1 VTGRRACL
9 LVLGALSLSAA
20 GVLARLAWR
29 YSDQLLRLPP
39 PRAASYPIPVLAADG
54 ARVVLPRTEETERP
68 GVWGLEWE
76 GGFARLGRTLATT
89 PATLE
94 RALEPV
100 RGALAAG
107 QAARMTLFAYAGD
120 PAEALGLAFE
130 EMALRSDLGPLPAW
144 LVPGRRRTW
153 AIMVH
158 GWGSSRREALRL
170 LPTISALGLPALV
183 IALRNDPGAPPA
195 PDGLCRLGGT
205 EWRDLEAAAAHALAC
220 GAEDLLLVGYSMGG
234 AVVCSFLRR
243 SPLAGRAR
251 AAILDAP
258 VLDWRATLAQIARRR
273 RLPAIVAATA
283 KLVVRGRTGVP
294 WDELDQVAHAGA
306 LRVPI
311 LLIHGDADRTVPVGP
326 SDRLAAARPDLVSY
340 RRLPGVPHAAAWN
353 SDPERYGA
361 WVVEFLG
368 RALPESDGG

>member
-1 VTGRRACL
+1 MTGRRAGL
-9 LVLGALSLSAA
+9 LSIALPLGAAA
-20 GVLARLAWR
+20 VLARLAWR
-29 YSDQLLRLPP
+29 YSDQLLRLPAAGA
-39 PRAASYPIPVLAADG
+39 PRYPIRPLAVDG
-54 ARVVLPRTEETERP
+54 ERVRLPRTEETERP

-76 GGFARLGRTLATT
+76 GGFARLGRTLATAPT
-89 PATLE
+89 EVE
-94 RALEPV
+94 RALEPI
-100 RGALAAG
+100 RGTLAAG
-107 QAARMTLFAYAGD
+107 QPARMTLFAYPGD
-120 PAEALGLAFE
+120 PAEALGIAFE
-130 EMALRSDLGPLPAW
+130 EITLPSELGPLPAW
-144 LVPGRRRTW
+144 LVPGRRRSW

-170 LPTISALGLPALV
+170 LPTISGLGLPALV
-183 IALRNDPGAPPA
+183 IALRNDPGAPAA
-195 PDGLCRLGGT
+195 PDRLCRLGGV
-205 EWRDLEAAAAHALAC
+205 EWRDLEAAAAHAVSR

-243 SPLAGRAR
+243 SPLARHAR

-273 RLPAIVAATA
+273 QVPAVVAGAARLVA
-283 KLVVRGRTGVP
+283 RRRTGVP
-294 WDELDQVAHAGA
+294 WGELDQVAHAAA

-340 RRLPGVPHAAAWN
+340 KRLPGVPHAAAWN

-361 WVVEFLG
+361 WVVEFLA
-368 RALPESDGG
+368 RALPDPAAG